1 MKMRIL
7 AAIAVLVSAAVHLR
21 LWFDGFRSIH
31 MVGPAFM
38 LNAVAGL
45 VIAVLLVV
53 WRRHWLPP
61 LLALGFGVATLGA
74 FVTSATVGLYGV
86 HEMWTGFYVL
96 AAAVSEVVAIV
107 VGLAI
112 LGREY
117 RLRSGVPLRQRVV
130 VRGHH

>member
-7 AAIAVLVSAAVHLR
+7 AAIAVLISAAVHLR

-38 LNAVAGL
+38 LNAVAGV

-86 HEMWTGFYVL
+86 HERWTGFYVL

-112 LGREY
+112 LGSEY

>member
-21 LWFDGFRSIH
+21 LWLDGFRSIH

-38 LNAVAGL
+38 LNAVAGV

-86 HEMWTGFYVL
+86 HETWSGFYVL

-107 VGLAI
+107 VALAI
-112 LGREY
+112 LVREY

>member
-1 MKMRIL
+1 MKMRML

-21 LWFDGFRSIH
+21 LWLDGFRSIH

-38 LNAVAGL
+38 LNAVAGV

-86 HEMWTGFYVL
+86 HETWSGFYVL
-96 AAAVSEVVAIV
+96 AALVSEVVAIV
-107 VGLAI
+107 VVLAI
-112 LGREY
+112 LAREY